1 MQKHFLFSPPAPKY
15 ASQVNNFKILE
26 QIPNNWIVFRSRNHL
41 SPVFF
46 ESNESNEAS
55 ISWRQKE
62 ILCRVPQAWV
72 NSVTVGFNMVLK
84 MLFSDYE
91 KSSSEI
97 VCGMV
102 IYVEYFIVKMLLI
115 HITSG
120 TLLYFL
126 KYYLFVQHPRLI
138 RSSTFQQEEGNT

>member
-1 MQKHFLFSPPAPKY
+1 
-15 ASQVNNFKILE
+15 
-26 QIPNNWIVFRSRNHL
+26 
-41 SPVFF
+41 
-46 ESNESNEAS
+46 
-55 ISWRQKE
+55 
-62 ILCRVPQAWV
+62 
-72 NSVTVGFNMVLK
+72 MVLE

-115 HITSG
+115 DITSG